1 MTLHFE
7 NFKRLI
13 LVFIITFS
21 LILPIEASYFVT
33 LKDNK
38 FDPGK
43 GKSILTMFV
52 TNEANTI
59 KAIELVPKKRDL
71 SPNGQEI
78 NSETEDIII
87 IPSQIILPAKS
98 EKAVSIRWVGSN
110 VIRQELSYRINI
122 DEISVGKKQAENT
135 KMIETKLRFIK
146 SIYVAPKIVKESIK
160 LLRGNRVIAKDGSS
174 RLQLKVLNNGT
185 VHTILHNF
193 SLEYN
198 TVGKKIDSTTINMSD
213 IEPFKGS
220 VNILP
225 GRSIEGWI
233 PWPENISESVERF
246 NLLSFNAEDS
256 PEIEDN

>member
-1 MTLHFE
+1 MKPQ
-7 NFKRLI
+7 FKNMNRLI
-13 LVFIITFS
+13 FLFIISVMLS
-21 LILPIEASYFVT
+21 LHIDASYFVT

-87 IPSQIILPAKS
+87 IPSQIIIPAKS
-98 EKAVSIRWVGSN
+98 EKAVSIRWVGTN

-160 LLRGNRVIAKDGSS
+160 LLRGNRIIAKDGSS
-174 RLQLKVLNNGT
+174 RLQLKILNNGT

-198 TVGKKIDSTTINMSD
+198 TVGKKIDSININLSD

-225 GRSIEGWI
+225 GRSVEGWI
-233 PWPENISESVERF
+233 PWPENISETVERF
-246 NLLSFNAEDS
+246 NLLAFNLEDS
-256 PEIEDN
+256 EEKEEK